1 MKSMLLGGAM
11 CLFSSVCA
19 LAADMGVPPMSVPL
33 APPPFT
39 WTGCYAGAQASG
51 GWGQKNLSDTN
62 GILAPTPPVTGI
74 NLSISGWVVGG
85 QIGCDYQFAPSW
97 VVGIEGEASG
107 GNIGGNTNAALPA
120 VPGDVVNF
128 NVRTDF
134 LASITGRVGYAW
146 DRWLF
151 YTKGGVAWAG
161 DNYGAADLLGTFG
174 FQGAETRIG
183 WTAGAGVE
191 WALWNNWAV
200 KLEYDY
206 YGFGTRSVTFVDNTI
221 SGIIGDVDIKQNIQ
235 VVKLGVNFH
244 VWADGPPVRW

>member
-1 MKSMLLGGAM
+1 MNKLLLARAAAFAILAGPA
-11 CLFSSVCA
+11 V
-19 LAADMGVPPMSVPL
+19 AADMPMQYPPL

-161 DNYGAADLLGTFG
+161 DNYGAADILGTFG

-221 SGIIGDVDIKQNIQ
+221 SGIIGNVDIKQNIQ

>member
-1 MKSMLLGGAM
+1 MKSMLLGGAV
-11 CLFSSVCA
+11 CLLSSVCA

-62 GILAPTPPVTGI
+62 GILAPTPPVTEI

-128 NVRTDF
+128 NNE
-134 LASITGRVGYAW
+134 
-146 DRWLF
+146 DRF
-151 YTKGGVAWAG
+151 PG
-161 DNYGAADLLGTFG
+161 
-174 FQGAETRIG
+174 
-183 WTAGAGVE
+183 
-191 WALWNNWAV
+191 
-200 KLEYDY
+200 
-206 YGFGTRSVTFVDNTI
+206 
-221 SGIIGDVDIKQNIQ
+221 
-235 VVKLGVNFH
+235 
-244 VWADGPPVRW
+244 